1 MLFVFAMFSTPTFT
15 AFTAIV
21 EPTVVFSS
29 AKYCGIYSS
38 VGVAGKVFCAK
49 SRFIHFIFQPIF
61 ITFKAL
67 LLSTSN
73 GFYFHYFYSKG
84 SSLKDVDQNVLKRFV

>member
-38 VGVAGKVFCAK
+38 VGVAGKVFVRK
-49 SRFIHFIFQPIF
+49 VVLFILFFNQSSLPSKLSFLVPQTVFIFTIF
-61 ITFKAL
+61 IA
-67 LLSTSN
+67 
-73 GFYFHYFYSKG
+73 
-84 SSLKDVDQNVLKRFV
+84 KDHL